1 MACQLGRMDSRWCPY
16 EPTETTYSK
25 FKRFACCHRPFAHV
39 PALTYGRRGGARATA
54 STAAPSATARACVPL
69 TGTVDAAGVIEESN
83 ESNPARSAHMPAL
96 RILMQ
101 PLHTPSPSL
110 QLHAQAYTEGQHLQG
125 ALNLHTPSPSLQH
138 ACTSTHRGAAL
149 TGRPQPSGCQSS

>member
-1 MACQLGRMDSRWCPY
+1 MGNPH
-16 EPTETTYSK
+16 PTPLSI

-54 STAAPSATARACVPL
+54 ATAAPSASTRACVPL
-69 TGTVDAAGVIEESN
+69 TGTGDAAGVIEESN

-110 QLHAQAYTEGQHLQG
+110 Q
-125 ALNLHTPSPSLQH
+125 H

-149 TGRPQPSGCQSS
+149 TGRPQPAHSFTITATCMHKHTQRGSTYRTPSTFRLPKLLGRVAS